1 MKNAVLILA
10 GGKGE
15 RLWPVSRTN
24 WPKFFL
30 NIKGKY
36 SLFQEAFLRAKS
48 LAGIGGTLVVS
59 NQIHRYLLKDHL
71 AKIGVRMPPDNIL
84 AEPLAKNTAPAI
96 ALGLKK
102 LLAAGDDPVVFIFPA
117 DHLMESGRNFA
128 AAMRTAARLAR
139 SGYIATLGVKPT
151 APKTGYGYIRADTSR
166 KIASGAWPV
175 SRFVEKPDLAKAQRY
190 LQAGG
195 YYWNAG
201 IFVGKA
207 SVIWSQLA
215 QHAPQIAGPL
225 GAWCPGNSR
234 QLETI
239 YAKLPS
245 ISFDYAVMEQTD
257 RAAVVSFDA
266 AWNDLGDWESV
277 YEVLAES
284 QGLRHGCPGIDID
297 SKNNLVFSTGN
308 RLVVTL
314 GVQDL
319 RIIDTED
326 ALLVLKPEY
335 SQRVKEVVKQLG
347 GNQLLEVHPT
357 VRRPWG
363 SYTVLEA
370 RDDYKV
376 KIIEVLAHRAISLQ
390 KHLRRREEWTVLNGR
405 GQVRLGKKTFSLGR
419 GQSVKIPKGAAHRLR
434 NDTSRPL
441 KVLELARGKYLEE
454 DDIVRLQDDF
464 QRV

>member
-1 MKNAVLILA
+1 MNNAVLILA

-15 RLWPVSRTN
+15 RLWPVSRAN

-36 SLFQEAFLRAKS
+36 SLFQEAFLRARS
-48 LAGIGGTLVVS
+48 LAGIAGTLVVAS
-59 NQIHRYLLKDHL
+59 HAHRYLLKDHL
-71 AKIGVRMPPDNIL
+71 AKIGARLPLDNIL
-84 AEPLAKNTAPAI
+84 AEPAAKNTAPAI
-96 ALGLKK
+96 VLGLKK
-102 LLAAGDDPVVFIFPA
+102 LLAARLDPVVFIFPA
-117 DHLMESGRNFA
+117 DHLMESGRSFA
-128 AAMRTAARLAR
+128 AAMRTAAKLAR

-151 APKTGYGYIRADTSR
+151 APKTGYGYIKADTSR
-166 KIASGAWPV
+166 KIFPHAWPV
-175 SRFVEKPDLAKAQRY
+175 IRFVEKPDEPSARRY
-190 LQAGG
+190 LRAGG

-207 SVIWSQLA
+207 SVIWAQLA
-215 QHAPQIAGPL
+215 RHAPQIAGAI
-225 GAWCPGNSR
+225 GAWRPGNSR

-245 ISFDYAVMEQTD
+245 ISFDYAVMEKTD
-257 RAAVVSFDA
+257 RAAVVAFDA

-284 QGLRHGCPGIDID
+284 QDLRHGCPGIDID

-326 ALLVLKPEY
+326 ALLILKPQY
-335 SQRVKEVVKQLG
+335 SQKVKAVVKQLAG
-347 GNQLLEVHPT
+347 SQLLQAHPT

-363 SYTVLEA
+363 TYTVLEA

-376 KIIEVLAHRAISLQ
+376 KIIEVLPKRAISLQ

-405 GQVRLGKKTFSLGR
+405 AQVQLGKKTFSLGR

-464 QRV
+464 QRA